1 MNSQEREYSI
11 GYKQGKLMGRMEV
24 IIQLAQNIIKKGVTD
39 NYEEVIHFFNYDEA
53 IVARIMDYLP
63 VKRKNWKKMTD
74 SEWMKHR
81 DEFIERM

>member
-1 MNSQEREYSI
+1 M
-11 GYKQGKLMGRMEV
+11 
-24 IIQLAQNIIKKGVTD
+24 KGVTD